1 MVGQNCF
8 TLPLITQLFLAARP
22 LAGGALALPLG
33 LAAPSRIGKV
43 SKSRQSGLTRPP
55 GLAASNTFLS
65 FAATSV
71 GLLTASGSGLRGGH
85 LYVNLPYPRP
95 LVNPLVL
102 PSCLGTEGQEG
113 PAPDY

>member
-1 MVGQNCF
+1 MATCSTTADWYKLVVGQNCF

-85 LYVNLPYPRP
+85 LCTSTYRT
-95 LVNPLVL
+95 LVPW
-102 PSCLGTEGQEG
+102 
-113 PAPDY
+113 